1 MELFNTLGKAVMPF
15 VPAIGKNVGIY
26 ACGPTVYHYAHIG
39 NMRTYIFEDVLTK
52 ALRHLGFA
60 VKHVMN
66 ITDVGHL
73 QSDADSGDD
82 KLMLG
87 AVREN
92 KTPWEVARFY
102 EEEFFRHCAM
112 LNIAR
117 PDVVCRATQHIPE
130 IISMIERLLEK
141 GVAYISAGN
150 VYFSV
155 EKFPNYHELG
165 QLVLE
170 DQRAT
175 DRVSHDPLKRSQS
188 DFALWF
194 STSKFPD
201 QIMKWESPWG
211 LGFPGWHIECSA
223 MASKYLGER
232 IDIHCGGIDH
242 INVHHSNEVAQSECC
257 FGHRWVNYW
266 FHCEFLNLDAE
277 KMSKSKGE
285 FLTVDSLIDKGYD
298 PRAFRLLVLGS
309 HYRSSLTF
317 SWEALDD
324 VATALR
330 KARRRINSFQE
341 KTIDHGE
348 AFSELHVASYRRFF
362 SALEK
367 DLHTPS
373 AIAELWWV
381 IKSNELSESERVDLL
396 HSFDYV
402 LGIGLFDKESTDL
415 TPEQADLIDARSAA
429 RIAKNWA
436 ESDRIRDLLLAQGVS
451 VNDLKA

>member
-1 MELFNTLGKAVMPF
+1 MELFNTLGKAVVPF
-15 VPAIGKNVGIY
+15 VPIVKNRVGLY

-39 NMRTYIFEDVLTK
+39 NMRTYIFEDVLAKT
-52 ALRHLGFA
+52 LRQQGFA

-87 AVREN
+87 AAREQ

-102 EEEFFRHCAM
+102 EDAFFRHSAL
-112 LNIAR
+112 LNIQR

-130 IISMIERLLEK
+130 IIAMVERLLEK
-141 GVAYISAGN
+141 GVAYISSGN

-155 EKFPNYHELG
+155 DKFPNYHELG
-165 QLVLE
+165 QLKLE
-170 DQRAT
+170 EQQAT
-175 DRVSHDPLKRSQS
+175 ERVSHDPLKRSQS

-223 MASKYLGER
+223 MASKFLGER

-242 INVHHSNEVAQSECC
+242 IKVHHSNEVAQSECC

-266 FHCEFLNLDAE
+266 FHCEFLNVDAE

-285 FLTVDSLIDKGYD
+285 FLTVDSLVDRGYD

-309 HYRSSLTF
+309 HYRSSLMF
-317 SWEALDD
+317 SWDALDS
-324 VATALR
+324 AAIALR
-330 KARRRINSFQE
+330 KARQRIADIQE
-341 KTIDHGE
+341 DQVERDGL
-348 AFSELHVASYRRFF
+348 FSELHAASYRRFF
-362 SALEK
+362 TALEK
-367 DLHTPS
+367 DLHTPG
-373 AIAELWWV
+373 AVAELWWV
-381 IKSNELSESERVDLL
+381 VKSGELSDAERLDLL
-396 HSFDYV
+396 RSFDDV
-402 LGIGLFDKESTDL
+402 LGIGLFETESTRL
-415 TPEQADLIDARSAA
+415 TSEQSGLIEARRVA
-429 RIAKNWA
+429 RVEKNWA

-451 VNDLKA
+451 VNDVKA